1 MHDANLFSF
10 NSMNDFLS
18 CLYTSNLLSSSPP
31 SPSTYNK
38 QNRISELED
47 FYTRHIDDERSVLFD
62 KQRMKLRKLLHEYDL
77 AVSSL
82 QQQGGMGGNSGIG
95 GSPSASQSKLNT
107 TSYSSTGGGGQGQ
120 GGQVGVTR
128 DITEKTRL
136 TLPELSAWFQQAGF
150 NELRDK
156 TVSGEV
162 RVEMTLQALEQ
173 VFRNVTRTN
182 LDGKM
187 SIRDIRQWYVS
198 YGRQALLSGVTD
210 FSGELVPSSILTK
223 GAAATAAAS
232 ARKAAAAVAAPPPLP
247 KGIYSWEEE
256 GSSSAHAVSSE
267 GHHSSLSM
275 DASGNGAPL
284 LTLPN
289 HMLEFQVRMSPDE
302 FKAMSVKRRQYEGEL
317 RFKDRI
323 AKAEKAKEV
332 GRPGAVKSIAAST
345 RDTKFEDPLRSEAYL
360 FRN

>member
-1 MHDANLFSF
+1 
-10 NSMNDFLS
+10 
-18 CLYTSNLLSSSPP
+18 
-31 SPSTYNK
+31 
-38 QNRISELED
+38 
-47 FYTRHIDDERSVLFD
+47 
-62 KQRMKLRKLLHEYDL
+62 MKLRKLLHEYDL

-82 QQQGGMGGNSGIG
+82 QQQGGIGINASIG
-95 GSPSASQSKLNT
+95 GSPSASQSRLNT
-107 TSYSSTGGGGQGQ
+107 TSYTTTTGGVGGI
-120 GGQVGVTR
+120 GGGVGPMQGVTR

-223 GAAATAAAS
+223 GAAATAAAAS
-232 ARKAAAAVAAPPPLP
+232 ARKAAAAFAAPPPLP
-247 KGIYSWEEE
+247 KGIYSWEDESNSAHP
-256 GSSSAHAVSSE
+256 SSSEAYATTSS
-267 GHHSSLSM
+267 
-275 DASGNGAPL
+275 DVASNVAP

-289 HMLEFQVRMSPDE
+289 HMLEFQVRMSPEE

-323 AKAEKAKEV
+323 AKAEKAKEANK
-332 GRPGAVKSIAAST
+332 PGQVKSIGSST
-345 RDTKFEDPLRSEAYL
+345 RDVGYADPLRSEAYL

>member
-1 MHDANLFSF
+1 
-10 NSMNDFLS
+10 
-18 CLYTSNLLSSSPP
+18 
-31 SPSTYNK
+31 
-38 QNRISELED
+38 
-47 FYTRHIDDERSVLFD
+47 
-62 KQRMKLRKLLHEYDL
+62 MKLRKLLHEYDL

-82 QQQGGMGGNSGIG
+82 QQQGGMGGNVGIGG
-95 GSPSASQSKLNT
+95 GSPSASQSRLNT
-107 TSYSSTGGGGQGQ
+107 TSYSATGGGG
-120 GGQVGVTR
+120 GGAQVGVTR

-247 KGIYSWEEE
+247 KGIYSWEDESNSAHF
-256 GSSSAHAVSSE
+256 SSSSDGHH
-267 GHHSSLSM
+267 HHSSSSSSSSTA
-275 DASGNGAPL
+275 DASGGGAH